1 MKAFKINHLGSV
13 QLQLE
18 LDTSEEKHNI
28 AEMQDMGGS
37 MVLSPHGKLGV
48 ILACKS
54 HDNY

>member
-1 MKAFKINHLGSV
+1 MKTFKINHLGSV